1 MRPIGQ
7 LETEEQAR
15 TFADY
20 LFVRDLDA
28 EVEASQTG
36 GWTIWVL
43 DEERVDEGKAL
54 LSRFRSMPD
63 AEEFYQASEAAAA
76 RRREEKRESRQVEKK
91 LKRPEAFPFV
101 MGGGGLTM
109 VLLILCVVV
118 SLLTQMGANE
128 FWVRALQISAFPFRP
143 SDPLHFWNSL
153 IEIKQGQ
160 VWRLITP
167 TFLHFGIWHLIFN
180 LFWLR
185 DLGGTLEHRTGTWHF
200 AGGVALMALISNLSQ
215 YIAAGALFGGMSG
228 VVYGLFGYIWFRGKF
243 DDAYAGILAPITSTI
258 LFIYLALGFAHV
270 FGPTANIAHVSGLL
284 TGMALGR
291 LAAWRKEQKG

>member
-20 LFVRDLDA
+20 LFIHELDA
-28 EVEASQTG
+28 EVEASSSGT
-36 GWTIWVL
+36 WTIWVI

-63 AEEFYQASEAAAA
+63 AEEFFQASEAAAE
-76 RRREEKRESRQVEKK
+76 RRREEKREVRKIEKK
-91 LKRPEAFPFV
+91 LKRPGAFPFV
-101 MGGGGLTM
+101 LGSGGLTLI
-109 VLLILCVVV
+109 LLILCVAV

-128 FWVRALQISAFPFRP
+128 TWVRALQISANPFQPR
-143 SDPLHFWNSL
+143 DPLQFWNSL

-185 DLGGTLEHRTGTWHF
+185 DLGGMLERRIGTWRY
-200 AGGVALMALISNLSQ
+200 AGGVTLMALISNVAQ
-215 YIAAGALFGGMSG
+215 YLAAGAMFGGMSG

-243 DDAYAGILAPITSTI
+243 DNAYAGLLAPITSTI
-258 LFIYLALGFAHV
+258 LFIYLALGFAHI

-291 LAAWRKEQKG
+291 LAAWRKERNG